1 MSAPL
6 ATVGV
11 SEYETSVF
19 CPRKANLGQYTFLR
33 YDRCM
38 TRFESSSAR
47 EEANNLGAS
56 LAVLLDE
63 SDLQEDFRNA
73 AGAEYKGRL
82 KRIAK
87 HLPEIGTLLLRR
99 LRDLVQCE
107 GLDPG
112 ILTLF
117 LVGGRVRQTPISDNT
132 DFDIVISADSK
143 LTPFGKHA
151 TIAFDQRRILGQALY
166 EEIERIFIR
175 LGLHKD
181 YEKGILEIKG
191 LGERTALEVQKEE
204 AVLKIAEDKE

>member
-1 MSAPL
+1 
-6 ATVGV
+6 
-11 SEYETSVF
+11 
-19 CPRKANLGQYTFLR
+19 
-33 YDRCM
+33 M

-56 LAVLLDE
+56 LAARLDG
-63 SDLQEDFRNA
+63 SDLQEDFRDA
-73 AGAEYKGRL
+73 AGVEYKERL

-117 LVGGRVRQTPISDNT
+117 LVGGRVRKTPITDNT
-132 DFDIVISADSK
+132 DFDIVISADNR
-143 LTPFGKHA
+143 LTPFGKHP
-151 TIAFDQRRILGQALY
+151 TIAFDQRHAFGRALY
-166 EEIERIFIR
+166 EEMERIFTG